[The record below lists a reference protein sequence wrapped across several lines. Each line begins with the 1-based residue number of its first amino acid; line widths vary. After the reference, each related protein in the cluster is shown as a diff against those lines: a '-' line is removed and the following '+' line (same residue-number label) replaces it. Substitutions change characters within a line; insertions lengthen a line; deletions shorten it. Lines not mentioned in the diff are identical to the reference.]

1 MKTCENP
8 DYRSEYRKHLILRNK
23 RISEEVERLRK
34 NPFRQRMLIYKRV
47 AENYGLTSPTRV
59 YQIWKSYEM
68 EKNC

>member
-1 MKTCENP
+1 MKTCEDTN
-8 DYRSEYRKHLILRNK
+8 YRSAYQLHLALRNK

-47 AENYGLTSPTRV
+47 AEKYGLTSPTRV
-59 YQIWKSYEM
+59 YQIWKSYER